1 MKKFFITLAI
11 LLVVFIVLPVS
22 LAFIFLFDTSK
33 MAVSYDDNFNKEEWS
48 KALVVDSLDYAP
60 TQKIARFEV
69 SESDINN
76 FIHAALK
83 GNDQFNKYVTQ
94 LAVDITDDSYV
105 VDISGKLSFFETRA
119 KLTATLEKMIVASNG
134 FEEEAY
140 VLKVKG
146 LSLGRLTQLKDV
158 IMFFLRRF
166 LNNSTLDALATN
178 LKVHTDLKNS
188 CMFIYASDLRDII
201 NNVMMGEG
209 GGQNAF
215 FFTFIN
221 DFLNQGLL
229 EFNFYGNDSFR
240 VDVKL
245 EKLTGNDYGEGQY
258 VYYNMPYEDTATKL
272 TINGQQ
278 KTLSLDVI
286 RDAVVSLL
294 NNGSIQTTQMSA
306 ISDYLFYGY
315 SPEDGGNA
323 PECSLASIGIND
335 KTTYAGFKDII
346 TEASMDSI
354 FVDRVATFHDYDP
367 SLHSFDLVNLQESD
381 VNGFLKS
388 QKMLGIKYF
397 LERSIENGKH
407 KVNYIALDD
416 AYINLLDT
424 KAIISA
430 SLNINGLKTTVTLP
444 MILNDEE
451 SVGSC
456 LVYDAEPLY
465 YGATPESG
473 EALSLEPETEALIF
487 NTLKD
492 SIKDDSFFFLED
504 GKLKIDF
511 GAILGRAI
519 SAVDTGN
526 PAYDNAYKAFL
537 NSASYEVKVEG
548 DNVALNSTIKVVATR
563 P

>member
-76 FIHAALK
+76 FIHDALK

-201 NNVMMGEG
+201 NNVVMGEG

-215 FFTFIN
+215 FFTF
-221 DFLNQGLL
+221 
-229 EFNFYGNDSFR
+229 
-240 VDVKL
+240 
-245 EKLTGNDYGEGQY
+245 LTCN
-258 VYYNMPYEDTATKL
+258 V
-272 TINGQQ
+272 
-278 KTLSLDVI
+278 
-286 RDAVVSLL
+286 
-294 NNGSIQTTQMSA
+294 
-306 ISDYLFYGY
+306 
-315 SPEDGGNA
+315 
-323 PECSLASIGIND
+323 
-335 KTTYAGFKDII
+335 
-346 TEASMDSI
+346 
-354 FVDRVATFHDYDP
+354 
-367 SLHSFDLVNLQESD
+367 
-381 VNGFLKS
+381 
-388 QKMLGIKYF
+388 
-397 LERSIENGKH
+397 
-407 KVNYIALDD
+407 
-416 AYINLLDT
+416 
-424 KAIISA
+424 
-430 SLNINGLKTTVTLP
+430 
-444 MILNDEE
+444 
-451 SVGSC
+451 
-456 LVYDAEPLY
+456 
-465 YGATPESG
+465 
-473 EALSLEPETEALIF
+473 
-487 NTLKD
+487 
-492 SIKDDSFFFLED
+492 FF
-504 GKLKIDF
+504 
-511 GAILGRAI
+511 
-519 SAVDTGN
+519 
-526 PAYDNAYKAFL
+526 
-537 NSASYEVKVEG
+537 
-548 DNVALNSTIKVVATR
+548 
-563 P
+563 